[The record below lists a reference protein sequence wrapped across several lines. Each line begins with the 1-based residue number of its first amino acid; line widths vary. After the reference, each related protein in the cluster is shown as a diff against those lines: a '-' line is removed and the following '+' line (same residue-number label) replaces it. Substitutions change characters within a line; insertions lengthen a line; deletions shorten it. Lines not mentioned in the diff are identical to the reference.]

1 MDSSLDEAFRLFRK
15 WETDASLITI
25 LLRTSEGGASCFGR
39 ITALSPDLMVV
50 CAPYFNNEPSY
61 NAVSIYFDQ
70 IKTIRYEDSRTI
82 PYAPIRTVIEHI
94 VTLEFDSGITATI
107 YKAPEE

>member
-1 MDSSLDEAFRLFRK
+1 MDSSFDEAFRLFRK

-50 CAPYFNNEPSY
+50 CAPYFNNEPS
-61 NAVSIYFDQ
+61 NNNVAIYLDSV
-70 IKTIRYEDSRTI
+70 KRIRYEDSRTI
-82 PYAPIRTVIEHI
+82 PYTPIRTVVEHI
-94 VTLEFDSGITATI
+94 VTLELGSAITATI